1 VSQTTSPALSAKIKS
16 EMQCFLQESLNK
28 KLDEL
33 KGDQDEKREK
43 LRIRFQPDTWL
54 ASAAYR
60 VDWIQQ
66 VTHALK
72 YSHPDA
78 RGTNL
83 SSLGNPQANPWEL
96 GTHTLGENLQPDVV
110 GNAAGLD
117 VYPFLCL
124 EVEGKTLHERAMA
137 QDPSLSAA
145 LSDDPETAQQWMAA
159 FANLAQPKDR
169 LATHTYAKQVYWP
182 LGQGQY
188 HLLAPLFPTS
198 LVHVVWE
205 RLRKDRFSVE
215 SKAARQARHDQ
226 SFHPHGYCEYPN
238 LAVQNFG
245 GANAQNLGKLN
256 VKRNGANW
264 LLPSLPP
271 QWQSDPVYPP
281 LRVESI
287 FPRRFGNRKPVK
299 ELTRDLREFLESVEG
314 RKHNNIHIRDKRKEL
329 VSYILDELLQF
340 AAELQELDSDWSS
353 NPDCKLN
360 DAEKYWLNP
369 KRAETD
375 PEFAAEYQRGD
386 WRDEVC
392 LRFGQWLNADLRT
405 DKLLMGLPESL
416 AWQTLL
422 EDELR
427 MIRLEL
433 DHG

>member
-1 VSQTTSPALSAKIKS
+1 MSQTPSPTLTAQIKS
-16 EMQCFLQESLNK
+16 EIQRFLQESLQK
-28 KLDEL
+28 KLDGL
-33 KGDQDEKREK
+33 KGDQDQQREK
-43 LRIRFQPDTWL
+43 LRMRFQPDTWL
-54 ASAAYR
+54 AGAANR

-78 RGTNL
+78 RGTSW

-96 GTHTLGENLQPDVV
+96 GSHSMAGNLPPDVV

-124 EVEGKTLHERAMA
+124 EVDGKTLHERAMA

-145 LSDDPETAQQWMAA
+145 LSDDPKTAGQWMSA
-159 FANLAQPKDR
+159 FASLDQPKGR
-169 LATHTYAKQVYWP
+169 LASHTNAKQVYWP
-182 LGQGQY
+182 LGQGRY

-205 RLRKDRFSVE
+205 RLRKDRFSDE

-226 SFHPHGYCEYPN
+226 QAHPQGYCEYPN
-238 LAVQNFG
+238 LAMQSFG
-245 GANAQNLGKLN
+245 GANAQNLGKFN
-256 VKRNGANW
+256 VQRNGATW

-299 ELTRDLREFLESVEG
+299 ELTRILREFLESVEG
-314 RKHNNIHIRDKRKEL
+314 RQHNNVHIRDKSAEL
-329 VSYILDELLQF
+329 VRYILDELLQF
-340 AAELQELDSDWSS
+340 AAELQELDRDWSLDP
-353 NPDCKLN
+353 NCKLN
-360 DAEKYWLNP
+360 EAEKYWLNP
-369 KRAETD
+369 KRAKND
-375 PEFAAEYQRGD
+375 PEFAAEYQRGN
-386 WRDEVC
+386 WQAEIC
-392 LRFGQWLNADLRT
+392 LRFAQWLNASLRT

-416 AWQTLL
+416 AWQALL
-422 EDELR
+422 DDELKL
-427 MIRLEL
+427 IRWEL

>member
-1 VSQTTSPALSAKIKS
+1 MSQTPSPTLSAQIKS
-16 EMQCFLQESLNK
+16 EIQGFLQESLQK
-28 KLDEL
+28 KLDAL
-33 KGDQDEKREK
+33 KGDQDEQREK
-43 LRIRFQPDTWL
+43 LRMRFQPDTWL
-54 ASAAYR
+54 ASAAHR

-72 YSHPDA
+72 FSHPFA
-78 RGTNL
+78 QGTSL

-124 EVEGKTLHERAMA
+124 KVEGKTLHERAMD

-145 LSDDPETAQQWMAA
+145 LSDDPETAGQWMAA

-182 LGQGQY
+182 LGQGRY

-205 RLRKDRFSVE
+205 QLSQDRFSDE

-226 SFHPHGYCEYPN
+226 RTHEHGYCEYPN

-271 QWQSDPVYPP
+271 QWQSAPVYPP

-299 ELTRDLREFLESVEG
+299 ELTRILREFLESVEG
-314 RKHNNIHIRDKRKEL
+314 RQHNNVHIHDKRAEL
-329 VSYILDELLQF
+329 VRCILDELLQF
-340 AAELQELDSDWSS
+340 AAELQELDSDWSLDP
-353 NPDCKLN
+353 NCKLN
-360 DAEKYWLNP
+360 AAEQCWLNP
-369 KRAETD
+369 KRAESD
-375 PEFAAEYQRGD
+375 PEFAAKYQRGE
-386 WRDEVC
+386 WQAEVC
-392 LRFGQWLNADLRT
+392 LRFAQWLNASLGT
-405 DKLLMGLPESL
+405 GKLLLGLVESL

-422 EDELR
+422 DDELKL
-427 MIRLEL
+427 IRWEL